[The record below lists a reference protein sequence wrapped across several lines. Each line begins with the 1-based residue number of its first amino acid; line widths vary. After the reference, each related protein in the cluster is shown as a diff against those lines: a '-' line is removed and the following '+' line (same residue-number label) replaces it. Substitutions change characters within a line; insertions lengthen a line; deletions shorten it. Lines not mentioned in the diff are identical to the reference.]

1 MLFLMILSTTTQIN
15 SEEIG
20 YLEDFALAADR
31 TVALEQLVPGTEQ
44 FYKDGYTD
52 LRGRFD
58 YASLSTGDLEN
69 VVKFGLLVASDKDGA
84 VVREAKPP
92 LR

>member
-20 YLEDFALAADR
+20 YLEDFTLAADR

-52 LRGRFD
+52 L
-58 YASLSTGDLEN
+58 
-69 VVKFGLLVASDKDGA
+69 
-84 VVREAKPP
+84 
-92 LR
+92 

>member
-1 MLFLMILSTTTQIN
+1 MILSTTTQIK

-52 LRGRFD
+52 LRGGGLTMLRS
-58 YASLSTGDLEN
+58 APVTLRTWSSLA
-69 VVKFGLLVASDKDGA
+69 LLVASDKDGA